1 MILYYAKLDNLD
13 YFIAKLDS
21 LAYFIDKLDSLD
33 YFIAKWDILV
43 DNIHKLYLPLTNINS
58 VSPACEYLVEQHYGG
73 KDLFL
78 AHPYRYDITIGVL
91 VKLLLIELCD

>member
-73 KDLFL
+73 KGYGSLG
-78 AHPYRYDITIGVL
+78 AKAYWKRQRGA
-91 VKLLLIELCD
+91 LLGCQ